1 MAYLVQKAVLA
12 AFGLWGL
19 FAVSGANVNWWQINP
34 PQQTAQH
41 VRADAAPAPTTPLV
55 PVAQPTPTPVT
66 TTTITTIAGC
76 ADVKAL
82 AVSLGWPPDELETL
96 MSVVNA
102 ESACYP
108 WAHNLS
114 DPNGGSYGLLQINGF
129 WCLPSRYY
137 PMGYLQEAGIL
148 STCDDLF
155 NATVNLRAGLAVL
168 AQSGWHAWATFDG

>member
-19 FAVSGANVNWWQINP
+19 FAVSGANVNWWQIDP

-55 PVAQPTPTPVT
+55 PVAQPTPVT

-76 ADVKAL
+76 ADVEAL
-82 AVSLGWPPDELETL
+82 AVSLGWPETELATL
-96 MSVVNA
+96 MSVVKA

-137 PMGYLQEAGIL
+137 PLGYLQEAGIL

>member
-1 MAYLVQKAVLA
+1 MAYFVHKAILA

-19 FAVSGANVNWWQINP
+19 FAVSGANVNWWQIDP
-34 PQQTAQH
+34 PRKTAQQ
-41 VRADAAPAPTTPLV
+41 VRAEAAPAPQPLRL
-55 PVAQPTPTPVT
+55 PVAQPTPMT
-66 TTTITTIAGC
+66 TTTITTIANC
-76 ADVKAL
+76 ADVQAL
-82 AVSLGWPPDELETL
+82 AVSLGWPPDELQTL
-96 MSVVNA
+96 MSVVKA
-102 ESACYP
+102 ESECYP
-108 WAHNLS
+108 WAHNLG

-137 PMGYLQEAGIL
+137 PMGYLQELGVL

>member
-19 FAVSGANVNWWQINP
+19 FAVSGANVNWWQIDP
-34 PQQTAQH
+34 PRETVQH
-41 VRADAAPAPTTPLV
+41 VRADTAPAPTTPLV
-55 PVAQPTPTPVT
+55 PVAQPTPVT
-66 TTTITTIAGC
+66 TTTITTIANC
-76 ADVKAL
+76 DDVRAL
-82 AVSLGWPPDELETL
+82 AVSLGWPPDELQTL
-96 MSVVNA
+96 MSVVKA

-108 WAHNLS
+108 WAHNLG

-137 PMGYLQEAGIL
+137 PLGYLQELGIL
-148 STCDDLF
+148 SACDDLF

-168 AQSGWHAWATFDG
+168 AESGWQAWATFDG